1 MNKLLLTILLFPTGV
16 LAQMSVS
23 GNTIMATGN
32 GVIVAT
38 DGNITNNG
46 TVTFGTSSALNL
58 EGDLS
63 LDLPSGL
70 TVPILNIIN
79 GGVRSLES
87 GNLTVTEQLNLISGV
102 VSVSNSATM
111 QLNSGVQIDE
121 LAGISWISG
130 PLTHIGTGS
139 KFFPLGANG
148 VYTPIEL
155 VDVTGSGDV
164 STTMSVRNGGVSLGT
179 LPTNVSAASNS
190 WAWNFTS
197 TNFSSSGVNIP
208 VLPEDEGLIADDNSI
223 GVILEYDELGGAVKN
238 LGGFSSSL
246 RDFSNSIIS
255 NEALT
260 GEARVL
266 LLGTELALTPII
278 HNILTPNDDG
288 SNDYL
293 IIDAINAY
301 ADDNEVILLDRWGV
315 EVYRKQN
322 FKNFNDTDNPYD
334 GSFDNLSPGN
344 YICILKYAGTTA
356 KQVITV
362 LN

>member
-1 MNKLLLTILLFPTGV
+1 MNKLLLTILLFPTAV
-16 LAQMSVS
+16 LAQVSVS

-32 GVIVAT
+32 GVQISTNGGIV
-38 DGNITNNG
+38 NNG
-46 TVTFGTSSALNL
+46 TLTFGAGASLNL
-58 EGDLS
+58 DGDQT
-63 LDLPSGL
+63 LDLASGL

-79 GGVRSLES
+79 GGSRSLQTGS
-87 GNLTVTEQLNLISGV
+87 LTVTEQLNLTSGV
-102 VSVSNSATM
+102 LAVSNGSSMTINSSA
-111 QLNSGVQIDE
+111 QITEID
-121 LAGISWISG
+121 GTSWISG
-130 PLTHIGTGS
+130 ALTHLGNGT

-148 VYTPIEL
+148 TYAPIQLENI
-155 VDVTGSGDV
+155 TGSGDIT
-164 STTMSVRNGGVSLGT
+164 TTMSVRSGGVSLGT
-179 LPTNVSAASNS
+179 LPANVPAASNS
-190 WAWNFTS
+190 WAWDFTS

-208 VLPEDEGLIADDNSI
+208 ILPQDESLFGEESLIGI
-223 GVILEYDELGGAVKN
+223 VLEYDEQGGAVRN
-238 LGGFSSSL
+238 LGGFGSSL
-246 RDFSNSIIS
+246 KTFNSIIS
-255 NEALT
+255 NDALI
-260 GEARVL
+260 GDNRVL
-266 LLGTELALTPII
+266 LLGSELALTPII

-293 IIDAINAY
+293 IIDAISAY

-356 KQVITV
+356 KQMITV